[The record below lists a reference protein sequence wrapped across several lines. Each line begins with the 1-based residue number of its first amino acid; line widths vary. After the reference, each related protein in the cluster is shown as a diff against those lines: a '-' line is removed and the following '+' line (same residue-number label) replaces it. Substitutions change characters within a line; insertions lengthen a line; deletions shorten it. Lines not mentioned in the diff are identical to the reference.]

1 MAALVL
7 LALAA
12 TVLGRAVE
20 APGIA
25 KEHQLK
31 AAFLYNFTKFV
42 DWPPQRFEKPDAP
55 IVIAVLG
62 RNPFD
67 DALRE
72 LAIDR
77 KVNGRAVKF
86 VRAEAPAQA
95 MSAHLVFIAAGE
107 EPRFAA
113 AIAALNAGG
122 VLTVGESERFAA
134 AGGAITFVME
144 DSKVRFVINLAATQ
158 VAQVRVS
165 AQLQK
170 LATRVEKA
178 PATSR

>member
-1 MAALVL
+1 M
-7 LALAA
+7 LALATA
-12 TVLGRAVE
+12 VSGRAVE
-20 APGIA
+20 APAIA

-42 DWPPQRFEKPDAP
+42 DWPPQRFAKPEAP

-67 DALRE
+67 DTVQE
-72 LAIDR
+72 LALDR

-86 VRAEAPAQA
+86 LRTEVPAQA
-95 MSAHLVFIAAGE
+95 LGAHLVFIAAGE
-107 EPRFAA
+107 EPRFAD
-113 AIAALNAGG
+113 AIATLHAGG
-122 VLTVGESERFAA
+122 VLTVGESEHFAA

-144 DSKVRFVINLAATQ
+144 DNKVRFVINLAATQ
-158 VAQVRVS
+158 TAQVRVS

-178 PATSR
+178 PVASR